1 VGLRNIEIIEREK
14 LVARARETGAALR
27 ARLKGLLDH
36 PNVGD
41 VRGLGLLIGIELVE
55 DRESKRPLDW
65 QPLAAIVRRCLE
77 QGVIIGR
84 NTNTSPGL
92 GNVLILAPPL
102 VIDEDETE
110 QLATALETALRDQ
123 FPA

>member
-1 VGLRNIEIIEREK
+1 M
-14 LVARARETGAALR
+14 
-27 ARLKGLLDH
+27 
-36 PNVGD
+36 
-41 VRGLGLLIGIELVE
+41 
-55 DRESKRPLDW
+55 DW
-65 QPLAAIVRRCLE
+65 KPLAAIVGRCLE

-102 VIDEDETE
+102 VIDQDETAL
-110 QLATALETALRDQ
+110 LATALETALREQ